1 MPDWIY
7 VTGFHRAGTHGF
19 AEWKAGQLG
28 VRNIEERVVD
38 FNDMKRLKKLT
49 GGLIY
54 KSKYEPVTVHDLVI
68 KGFVCQCPM
77 AAAQTKQL
85 AEWGTKVYWIT
96 RNHEQIITSMVNG
109 GFTRQLWDIMRSF
122 KSQWPDDPVWGVL
135 EYDGRQD
142 VHYGFVGYAT
152 LVVKVKDYLYEKY
165 LTGVAEKI
173 VTEEQPYYSP
183 DEAISLKNALCPKAR
198 EYMQWYARYWEAI
211 HDSLCLD

>member
-19 AEWKAGQLG
+19 AEYKAEQLG

-49 GGLIY
+49 GGIIY
-54 KSKYEPVTVHDLVI
+54 KKKYEPVTVPDLVG

-77 AAAQTKQL
+77 AAAQAEQL
-85 AEWGTKVYWIT
+85 AEWGKVYWVT

-109 GFTRQLWDIMRSF
+109 GFTRQLWDIMRTF
-122 KSQWPDDPVWGVL
+122 REQWPDDPVWQVL

-152 LVVKVKDYLYEKY
+152 LVVKVKDYLHEKY
-165 LTGVAEKI
+165 LKDVAEKI
-173 VTEEQPYYSP
+173 VTEEQPYYNP
-183 DEAISLKNALCPKAR
+183 VEAISLKNALRPKAR
-198 EYMQWYARYWEAI
+198 EYMQWYTQYWEEI
-211 HDSLCLD
+211 HAGLCVD